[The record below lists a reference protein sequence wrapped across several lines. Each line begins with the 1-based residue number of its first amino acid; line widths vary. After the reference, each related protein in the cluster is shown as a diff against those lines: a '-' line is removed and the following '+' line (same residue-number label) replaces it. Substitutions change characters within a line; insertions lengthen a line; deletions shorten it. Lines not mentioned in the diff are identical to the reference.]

1 MISPRT
7 FLRSLRHALRGLT
20 DTFRTE
26 QNFRMQL
33 IIAGVVICASFLFRV
48 EIWEGIVVILLSAGV
63 LVLEIMNT
71 IVERLADAVQPR
83 LSHMVREVKDM
94 MAGTVLLASLASI
107 SVGVLI
113 FYPHFALF
121 IEDLLAWLQTVLY

>member
-7 FLRSLRHALRGLT
+7 FFRSLRHALRGLAE
-20 DTFRTE
+20 TFRTE
-26 QNFRMQL
+26 HNFRVQA
-33 IIAGVVICASFLFRV
+33 IAATIVICASFLFRV

-94 MAGTVLLASLASI
+94 MAGTVLLASMASLV
-107 SVGVLI
+107 VGVLI
-113 FYPHFALF
+113 FYPHVAQYS
-121 IEDLLAWLQTVLY
+121 EDLLMWLQTVLY